1 VRWRPTSIIRACNP
15 FPLSGPASCVSL
27 YMTAVSSLIARSYH
41 PSVKLSFMERAAN
54 SSCQF
59 LMLCFPQISFQQKR
73 SIELSEMQTQVPSV
87 RGDGSQLSHDDR
99 YDRFL
104 EDYSKLNPNLG
115 TLDIQN
121 KWAPLPGRT
130 AEATMLEI
138 NQGTSVRRNFSSGT
152 ELRDH
157 LHTDAPVGRGTG
169 RLYIVENIASDFVE
183 VVNLHFGQ
191 DPRLFADQIRNTSY
205 GLPNLGSL
213 QTPYLPSLMNEE
225 MFLMKYFELRHFLDP
240 HVIKKFNMWCAQTCR
255 HISTCRCARPELQPY
270 YDIEPIGIIHRRCS
284 FWSKRCDNESWV
296 G

>member
-1 VRWRPTSIIRACNP
+1 MTVV
-15 FPLSGPASCVSL
+15 SG
-27 YMTAVSSLIARSYH
+27 LIARSCY
-41 PSVKLSFMERAAN
+41 PSVQLSFIEKSAN

-59 LMLCFPQISFQQKR
+59 LMLFFLTFPFNFQQKR

-99 YDRFL
+99 HHCFL
-104 EDYSKLNPNLG
+104 ERYSKLNPNLR

-130 AEATMLEI
+130 AEATMLET
-138 NQGTSVRRNFSSGT
+138 NQGTSMVRRNFSSGT

-169 RLYIVENIASDFVE
+169 RLYIVQNLTSDFVK
-183 VVNLHFGQ
+183 VLNLHFHM
-191 DPRLFADQIRNTSY
+191 DPRHFADQTRNTSS
-205 GLPNLGSL
+205 GLPSLGSL
-213 QTPYLPSLMNEE
+213 QTPYLPSLMSEE

-240 HVIKKFNMWCAQTCR
+240 RVIKKFNMWCAQTCR

-284 FWSKRCDNESWV
+284 FWSKRYDNGSWV